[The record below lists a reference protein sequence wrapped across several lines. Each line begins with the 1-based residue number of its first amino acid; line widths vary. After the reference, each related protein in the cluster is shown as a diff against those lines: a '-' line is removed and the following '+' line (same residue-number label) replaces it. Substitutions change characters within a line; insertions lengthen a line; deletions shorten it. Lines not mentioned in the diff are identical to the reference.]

1 MKNGAGL
8 QSRPRKAQ
16 DIMFQSMPPDTI
28 LLNLNNGYYYSTNPV
43 GAAVWE
49 RCDGTRSV
57 GEIADALSALF
68 DAPKEDIERDVLQF
82 VRDMSEEKLLV
93 IDGDA

>member
-1 MKNGAGL
+1 MTAVTM

-28 LLNLNNGYYYSTNPV
+28 LLNLNNGYYYSTNPI

-49 RCDGTRSV
+49 RCDGQRS
-57 GEIADALSALF
+57 IADIITELRAAF
-68 DAPKEDIERDVLQF
+68 DAPDEIERDVVQF
-82 VRDMSEEKLLV
+82 VEHMADEKLLIV
-93 IDGDA
+93 DAAN